1 MKLYIYKLLELD
13 NLMSF
18 FDEVPPEMD
27 LYDLFTSKLKSNYEI
42 VDNIE
47 NSDIAF
53 IPIDFIKLIYGKIK
67 NGEWHN
73 FYTELL
79 NAKKY
84 KELTPP
90 SQPPTF
96 GSDIK
101 EKFIKFFWENYVKD
115 FINLKSSVPHF
126 ILYSYVLFE
135 ISFESI
141 DNNVYIL
148 SYENEVSFFN
158 KIQTYDKGMFNRMVT
173 IPYILNSNP
182 TYSLLKITKTFDV
195 EKKYNISFIGNLYD
209 ENRPLLYLTR
219 GFIICLPI
227 DIKVSNSDD
236 LMNILPKT
244 KYLLVLRGDTPTRV
258 SFYQSF
264 AYKVVPIIFETELET
279 YSQVLSD
286 PQLIYDSCLI
296 LPNKNNL
303 TDEEYLEI
311 ITKILNDELSDNKNY
326 LRRIKNHELIFSQ
339 INYFSEEC
347 LPVEISLQ
355 KIINSYRK
363 SL

>member
-1 MKLYIYKLLELD
+1 MKLYVYKLLELD
-13 NLMSF
+13 NLMLF
-18 FDEVPPEMD
+18 FDTVPPEMD
-27 LYDLFTSKLKSNYEI
+27 LYDLFISKLKSNYEI
-42 VDNIE
+42 VDDIE

-53 IPIDFIKLIYGKIK
+53 IPIDFIKLIYGQIK
-67 NGEWHN
+67 NTQWHN

-79 NAKKY
+79 NAEKY

-115 FINLKSSVPHF
+115 FINLKSPVPHF

-135 ISFESI
+135 ISFEPI
-141 DNNVYIL
+141 DKNVHIL

-158 KIQTYDKGMFNRMVT
+158 KIQTYDKGTFNRMVT

-182 TYSLLKITKTFDV
+182 TYSLPKITKNFDV

-219 GFIICLPI
+219 NFIVNLPFDVKI
-227 DIKVSNSDD
+227 SGSDN
-236 LMNILPKT
+236 LMDTLPKT

-264 AYKVVPIIFETELET
+264 AYKVVPIIFEKELKI

-286 PQLIYDSCLI
+286 PNLIYESCFI
-296 LPNKNNL
+296 LPNKNDL
-303 TDEEYLEI
+303 SDEEYLEI
-311 ITKILNDELSDNKNY
+311 VTKILNDELSDNKNY
-326 LRRIKNHELIFSQ
+326 LRKIKNHELIFNQ

-363 SL
+363 YL